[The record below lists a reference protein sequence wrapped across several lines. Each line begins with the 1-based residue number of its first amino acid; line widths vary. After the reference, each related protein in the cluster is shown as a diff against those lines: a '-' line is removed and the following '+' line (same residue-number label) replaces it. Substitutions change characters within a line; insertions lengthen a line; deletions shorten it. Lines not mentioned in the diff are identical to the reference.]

1 MTAAFVLGINM
12 AVAGIFAVAFA
23 VVAATNRSA
32 RGARW
37 LALGCGMGI
46 VNAGLEFLLRQQA
59 DPVPVG
65 ICIFLVFLSALSFAL
80 IGVARHYRVRPPWTA
95 MTAIWIVTI
104 LLVPVIFSMTY
115 GSLLWRALY
124 QLPYFAMQALFGIM
138 IWRSGRRQPLDLLLV
153 ALQAVAAVIYLL
165 KPLFAMLVGT
175 APTPQDYMA
184 TTYAAISQS
193 GSVVVLIATGLVML
207 LVTMRDTTAEMI
219 ARSET
224 DPLSGVLNR
233 RGFERHAEAAL
244 ARAGESGGDGGD
256 DDGGK
261 AVLIAADL
269 DHFKQ
274 INDNFGHAAGDGVI
288 AHFAA
293 MLAEAAPPE
302 AIVGR
307 VGGEEFAVLLP
318 GALLSDGRLY
328 AEAVRTAFAAAE
340 LPVLGVD
347 RRFSASF
354 GVAQSLPA
362 EALPGLFH
370 RADTALYRA
379 KTGGRN
385 RVRVA
390 LGDLPPTPVRGAA

>member
-12 AVAGIFAVAFA
+12 AVAGIFAVAFT

-32 RGARW
+32 CGAWW
-37 LALGCGMGI
+37 LALGCGVGI

-59 DPVPVG
+59 DPVPVS
-65 ICIFLVFLSALSFAL
+65 IAIFLVFLSALSFAL
-80 IGVARHYRVRPPWTA
+80 IGVARHYRVEPPWTA
-95 MTAIWIVTI
+95 MAAIWIVTV
-104 LLVPVIFSMTY
+104 LLVPVVFSMTY
-115 GSLLWRALY
+115 GSLSRLVLY
-124 QLPYFAMQALFGIM
+124 QLPYFAMQALFGMM

-153 ALQAVAAVIYLL
+153 VLQAVGATLYLL

-175 APTPQDYMA
+175 ARTPQDYMA

-193 GSVVVLIATGLVML
+193 SSVVVLIATGLVML

-224 DPLSGVLNR
+224 DPLSGVFNR

-244 ARAGESGGDGGD
+244 ARE
-256 DDGGK
+256 GK
-261 AVLIAADL
+261 AALIAADL

-274 INDNFGHAAGDGVI
+274 INDSFGHAAGDGVI

-293 MLAEAAPPE
+293 MLTEAAPSE

-318 GALLSDGRLY
+318 AALLSDGRLY
-328 AEAVRTAFAAAE
+328 AEAVRAAFASAE

-354 GVAQSLPA
+354 GVAQWMPPETLPD
-362 EALPGLFH
+362 LLH

-379 KTGGRN
+379 KSGGRN
-385 RVRVA
+385 RVCVA

>member
-1 MTAAFVLGINM
+1 MSGSMTAAFVLGINM
-12 AVAGIFAVAFA
+12 AVAGIFALAFA

-32 RGARW
+32 RGAGW

-65 ICIFLVFLSALSFAL
+65 IGIFLVFLSALSFAL
-80 IGVARHYRVRPPWTA
+80 IGVARHYRARPPWTA
-95 MTAIWIVTI
+95 MAVIWTATI
-104 LLVPVIFSMTY
+104 LSVPVIFSMTY
-115 GSLLWRALY
+115 GSPVRLVLY
-124 QLPYFAMQALFGIM
+124 QLPYFAMQALFGLT
-138 IWRSGRRQPLDLLLV
+138 IWRSGHRQPLDLLLV
-153 ALQAVAAVIYLL
+153 ALQAVAAMLYPL
-165 KPLFAMLVGT
+165 KSLFAMMVGT
-175 APTPQDYMA
+175 ARTPQDYMA

-224 DPLSGVLNR
+224 DPLSGVFNR

-244 ARAGESGGDGGD
+244 ARVGESGGD
-256 DDGGK
+256 DGGQ

-269 DHFKQ
+269 DHFKR

-318 GALLSDGRLY
+318 AALLSDGRLY
-328 AEAVRTAFAAAE
+328 AEAVRAAFAAAE

-354 GVAQSLPA
+354 GVAQWMPK
-362 EALPGLFH
+362 EALPDLFH

-379 KTGGRN
+379 KAGGRN

-390 LGDLPPTPVRGAA
+390 LVDLPPTPVRGAA

>member
-12 AVAGIFAVAFA
+12 AVAGIFAVAFT

-32 RGARW
+32 RGAWW
-37 LALGCGMGI
+37 LALGCGVGI

-59 DPVPVG
+59 DPVPVS
-65 ICIFLVFLSALSFAL
+65 IAIFLVFLSALSFAL
-80 IGVARHYRVRPPWTA
+80 IGVARHYRVEPPWTA
-95 MTAIWIVTI
+95 MAAVWIVTV
-104 LLVPVIFSMTY
+104 LLVPVVFSMTY
-115 GSLLWRALY
+115 GSLSRLVLY
-124 QLPYFAMQALFGIM
+124 QLPYFAMQALFGMM

-153 ALQAVAAVIYLL
+153 VLQAVGATLYLL

-175 APTPQDYMA
+175 ARTPQDYMA

-224 DPLSGVLNR
+224 DPLSGVFNR

-244 ARAGESGGDGGD
+244 AREGRAT
-256 DDGGK
+256 
-261 AVLIAADL
+261 LIAADL

-274 INDNFGHAAGDGVI
+274 INDSFGHAAGDGVI

-293 MLAEAAPPE
+293 MLTEAAPSE

-318 GALLSDGRLY
+318 AALLSDGRLY
-328 AEAVRTAFAAAE
+328 AEAVRAAFASAE

-354 GVAQSLPA
+354 GVAQWMPPETLPD
-362 EALPGLFH
+362 LLH

-379 KTGGRN
+379 KSGGRN
-385 RVRVA
+385 RVCVA

>member
-12 AVAGIFAVAFA
+12 AVAGIFAVAFT

-32 RGARW
+32 RGAWW
-37 LALGCGMGI
+37 LALGCGVGI

-59 DPVPVG
+59 DPVPVS
-65 ICIFLVFLSALSFAL
+65 IAIFLVFLSALSFAL
-80 IGVARHYRVRPPWTA
+80 IGVARHYRVEPPWTA
-95 MTAIWIVTI
+95 MATIWIVTV
-104 LLVPVIFSMTY
+104 LLVPVVFSMTY
-115 GSLLWRALY
+115 GSLSRLVLY
-124 QLPYFAMQALFGIM
+124 QLPYFAMQALFGMM

-153 ALQAVAAVIYLL
+153 ALQAVGATLYLL
-165 KPLFAMLVGT
+165 KPLFAILVGT
-175 APTPQDYMA
+175 ARTPQDYMA

-224 DPLSGVLNR
+224 DPLSGVFNR

-244 ARAGESGGDGGD
+244 ARE
-256 DDGGK
+256 GK
-261 AVLIAADL
+261 AALIAADL

-274 INDNFGHAAGDGVI
+274 INDSFGHAAGDGVI

-293 MLAEAAPPE
+293 MLAEAAPSE

-318 GALLSDGRLY
+318 AALLSDGRLY
-328 AEAVRTAFAAAE
+328 AEAVRAAFASAE

-354 GVAQSLPA
+354 GVAQWMPPETLPD
-362 EALPGLFH
+362 LLH

-379 KTGGRN
+379 KSGGRN
-385 RVRVA
+385 RVCVA

>member
-12 AVAGIFAVAFA
+12 AVAGIFAVAFT

-32 RGARW
+32 RGAWW
-37 LALGCGMGI
+37 LALGCGVGI

-59 DPVPVG
+59 DPVPVS
-65 ICIFLVFLSALSFAL
+65 IAIFLVFLSALSFAL
-80 IGVARHYRVRPPWTA
+80 IGVARHYRVEPPWTA
-95 MTAIWIVTI
+95 MAAIWIVTV
-104 LLVPVIFSMTY
+104 LLVPVVFSMTY
-115 GSLLWRALY
+115 GSLSRLVLY
-124 QLPYFAMQALFGIM
+124 QLPYFAMQALFGMM

-153 ALQAVAAVIYLL
+153 VLQAVGATLYLL

-175 APTPQDYMA
+175 ARTPQDYMA

-224 DPLSGVLNR
+224 DPLSGVFNR

-244 ARAGESGGDGGD
+244 AREGRAT
-256 DDGGK
+256 
-261 AVLIAADL
+261 LIAADL

-274 INDNFGHAAGDGVI
+274 INDSFGHAAGDGVI

-293 MLAEAAPPE
+293 MLTEAAPSE

-318 GALLSDGRLY
+318 AALLSDGRLY
-328 AEAVRTAFAAAE
+328 AEAVRAAFASAE

-354 GVAQSLPA
+354 GVAQWMPPETLPD
-362 EALPGLFH
+362 LLH

-379 KTGGRN
+379 KSGGRN
-385 RVRVA
+385 RVCVA